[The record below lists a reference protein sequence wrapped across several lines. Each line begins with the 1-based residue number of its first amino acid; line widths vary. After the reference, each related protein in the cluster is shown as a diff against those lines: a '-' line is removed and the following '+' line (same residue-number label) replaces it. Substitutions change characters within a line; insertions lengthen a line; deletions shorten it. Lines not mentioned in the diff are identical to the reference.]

1 MTIYALPRF
10 VLPPADG
17 VGFRLRGVEWAAVP
31 AAAVDEDGQALRS
44 ENEVRVH
51 LEGLHLQPCN
61 FPLERSSS
69 PPAGDAVGAK
79 DCESRSSVAALP
91 RERMADITA
100 ERFLRV
106 KMSIIEPRVRRCG
119 ALTTPDLWKT

>member
-1 MTIYALPRF
+1 M
-10 VLPPADG
+10 
-17 VGFRLRGVEWAAVP
+17 P

-44 ENEVRVH
+44 EDEVWVH
-51 LEGLHLQPCN
+51 PEGLHLQPCN
-61 FPLERSSS
+61 FPLERSAP

-106 KMSIIEPRVRRCG
+106 KMSIIEPRVRRDS

>member
-1 MTIYALPRF
+1 M
-10 VLPPADG
+10 
-17 VGFRLRGVEWAAVP
+17 P
-31 AAAVDEDGQALRS
+31 AAAVDEDGSALRS
-44 ENEVRVH
+44 ENEVGFYPKR
-51 LEGLHLQPCN
+51 LHLHPYN
-61 FPLERSSS
+61 FPLERSAP

-106 KMSIIEPRVRRCG
+106 KMSIIEPRVRRDS